1 MDEEYPMK
9 VGMTKKQ
16 WDEAVEGFGS
26 ETVKTYIFTTDDDVT
41 KQIMLAGPNV
51 MWAMCAYCHAGP
63 MKLTNLYSNHYS
75 KNKCPKLV
83 FVDTLGKYMKKT
95 KSQMEKDER
104 KMKAKGKPKSKLIAT
119 GKTEEAKDTDLVYE
133 LKGKELQDM
142 IDKEGNE
149 EDDKIKRSSRGKTA
163 KKKGSL
169 REEIR
174 KDLRRQQNSPIWRLK
189 ATTK

>member
-9 VGMTKKQ
+9 VGMTKRQ

-26 ETVKTYIFTTDDDVT
+26 ETVKTYSFTTEDEVT
-41 KQIMLAGPNV
+41 KQITLAGPNV
-51 MWAMCAYCHAGP
+51 MGAMCAYCHAGP

-95 KSQMEKDER
+95 KSQMERDET
-104 KMKAKGKPKSKLIAT
+104 KMKAKGIPKPKTKAT
-119 GKTEEAKDTDLVYE
+119 GKTEEAKVTDLVDE
-133 LKGKELQDM
+133 LKGKELKDD
-142 IDKEGNE
+142 IDEEGND
-149 EDDKIKRSSRGKTA
+149 EDDKITQLSSGEKSTKT
-163 KKKGSL
+163 KKL
-169 REEIR
+169 RENTRR
-174 KDLRRQQNSPIWRLK
+174 KSKRLK

>member
-26 ETVKTYIFTTDDDVT
+26 ETVKTCSFTTDDEVT
-41 KQIMLAGPNV
+41 KQITLAGPNV
-51 MWAMCAYCHAGP
+51 MGAMCAYCHAGP

-95 KSQMEKDER
+95 KSQMEKDQR
-104 KMKAKGKPKSKLIAT
+104 KMKAKGKPKPKSIET
-119 GKTEEAKDTDLVYE
+119 GKTEEAMDTDLVDE
-133 LKGKELQDM
+133 LKGKELQDV

-149 EDDKIKRSSRGKTA
+149 EDDKIKWSSRGKTA
-163 KKKGSL
+163 KEKKGSL
-169 REEIR
+169 REESR
-174 KDLRRQQNSPIWRLK
+174 KD
-189 ATTK
+189 